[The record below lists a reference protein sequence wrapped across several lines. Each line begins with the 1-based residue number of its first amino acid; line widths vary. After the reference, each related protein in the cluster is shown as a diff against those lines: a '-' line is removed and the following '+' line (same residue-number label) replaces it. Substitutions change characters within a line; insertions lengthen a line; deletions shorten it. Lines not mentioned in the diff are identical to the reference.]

1 MILSLVKSYSENMT
15 DNIYEGCI
23 DTIKTMVNEREMSI
37 NKVSEIVN
45 VPQAIV
51 IYEAKGGI
59 KCSL

>member
-37 NKVSEIVN
+37 NKVSEIFKI
-45 VPQAIV
+45 PQEII